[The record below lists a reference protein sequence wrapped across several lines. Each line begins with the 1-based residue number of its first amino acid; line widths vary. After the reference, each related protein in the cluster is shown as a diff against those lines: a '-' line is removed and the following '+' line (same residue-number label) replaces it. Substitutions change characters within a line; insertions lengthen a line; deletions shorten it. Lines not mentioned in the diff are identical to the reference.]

1 MNQRLTRRR
10 LGQLAIAVTTLAGLN
25 YLANKT
31 FAQTQNLMLIG
42 VSIGTA
48 ISFNDAPTELDNPD
62 VDSDDVLRTT
72 ILSTP
77 RQLVLQSLDVVTG
90 QVQLLTIPQFLE
102 DGTPIL
108 ESNEQLSGF
117 TSLLDGTLVVAIT
130 PVSTSNNENTP
141 TRLTILSTP
150 PKAVTVSGLNQQ
162 EALQSLLVTN
172 DGGLMGI
179 VLKKNSTPPVR
190 LVDIDIQT
198 GKIAANG
205 MVQLPNN
212 QRFITLSE
220 CPDGTIYTITTGQDG
235 NTNLVKLDQEQ
246 KQAIILGQL
255 SLNGSDWNNGL
266 HSLVCSGAGQLL
278 ALGAPR
284 YESPNSV
291 YSVDMSNGNMTAL
304 TPFDVVKFTIAR

>member
-10 LGQLAIAVTTLAGLN
+10 FGQLALALTTLAGFN

-31 FAQTQNLMLIG
+31 FAQTQNLTIIG
-42 VSIGTA
+42 ISIGPA
-48 ISFNDAPTELDNPD
+48 ISFDDAPTELDNPD
-62 VDSDDVLRTT
+62 VDTDNASSPTT
-72 ILSTP
+72 STP

-130 PVSTSNNENTP
+130 PISTSNNENNP

-172 DGGLMGI
+172 QGGLMGI

-198 GKIAANG
+198 GEITASG

-220 CPDGTIYTITTGQDG
+220 CPDGTVYTITTGQDG

-246 KQAIILGQL
+246 KQAMILGQL
-255 SLNGSDWNNGL
+255 SLDGSDWNNGL

-291 YSVDMSNGNMTAL
+291 YSVDTSNGTMTAL
-304 TPFDVVKFTIAR
+304 TPFDVVKFTIARI